1 MFRSFRVNKLNSKL
15 CIIAAIACLSIVCV
29 SGCGKEETSYVQNGM
44 NELAALNYS
53 DALEDFESAREAG
66 EDERLILRGQG
77 MVYLAQLKYEEAI
90 ECFIQCLSLSDGV
103 PEDLDY
109 DVNYY
114 LATAYYKNGQ
124 YDEAIKVYDAILTL
138 KNNESI
144 AYYLRGIVML
154 DQGTFDDAMT
164 DFKKAMEIN
173 SGDYDMI
180 LDIYQAMAAHGY
192 KDAGRD
198 MLSSCIASDSHISDY
213 DMGRFEYYLNNFD
226 AAKTYL
232 EQAQKGDTAQI
243 TLYLGRTYE
252 ALGDYNYAISL
263 YNTYLDKEHND
274 PQIYN
279 QMGLCQMKMER
290 YSEALASFQAG
301 MNQED
306 NTIMQTLKFNE
317 IVAYEYMQEYQTAA
331 TLMNAYLKAYP
342 DDDAAVRENEFLK
355 SR

>member
-1 MFRSFRVNKLNSKL
+1 MLL
-15 CIIAAIACLSIVCV
+15 CAALGILFL
-29 SGCGKEETSYVQNGM
+29 SGCGSEETTYTQNGM
-44 NELAALNYS
+44 DELATLNYS
-53 DALEDFESAREAG
+53 EALENFASAREAG
-66 EDERLILRGQG
+66 EDERLILRGEG
-77 MVYLAQLKYEEAI
+77 MVYLAQLDYQNAI
-90 ECFIQCLSLSDGV
+90 DCFISCLSLSDGV
-103 PEDLDY
+103 PEDMDY

-114 LATAYYKNGQ
+114 LAAAYYKNGQ
-124 YDEAIKVYDAILTL
+124 LEEALNVYDSILTL
-138 KNNESI
+138 RDNEAT
-144 AYYLRGIVML
+144 AYYLRGIVIL
-154 DQGTFDDAMT
+154 DQGTLDDAMA

-173 SGDYDMI
+173 KGDYDMV

-198 MLSSCIASDSHISDY
+198 MLSSCIASDSNMSDY
-213 DMGRFEYYLNNFD
+213 DMGRFEYYLANYD
-226 AAKTYL
+226 SAKTYF
-232 EQAQKGDTAQI
+232 EQAQKGDEAQI

-274 PQIYN
+274 SQIYN

-306 NTIMQTLKFNE
+306 STIMQTLKFNE

-331 TLMNAYLKAYP
+331 SLMSTYIKTYP
-342 DDDAAVRENEFLK
+342 DDEDAVREYEFLK